1 MTVENI
7 SLSISTKVWDRAGIE
22 LATLD
27 LQSDTHLQL
36 DTLPTALRCKLK
48 YFAGKRPPVE
58 EIYKYLDRNRKWIV
72 QKLFSGADIELI
84 AHALAG
90 ETYA

>member
-1 MTVENI
+1 MGRFFWAPKTYV
-7 SLSISTKVWDRAGIE
+7 SLVPTCKV
-22 LATLD
+22 
-27 LQSDTHLQL
+27 
-36 DTLPTALRCKLK
+36 K

-90 ETYA
+90 ETYAIFINLVSK